1 LLFDDNSDIISGCD
15 RRLPQMK
22 LKIKK
27 EEILKGLQRIQ
38 GVVEKKNTMPIL
50 SNMLLTAEGGSVEII
65 ATDLE
70 IGLRGRYAAE
80 VEKPGS
86 VTVSAKKMYE
96 IVRELPTEE
105 VQIKVEDGNWVKIIS
120 GQSQFKLVGL
130 PKDEF
135 PSLPDVAEEGMIVID
150 GTMLRNM
157 IKKTLYSV
165 GENDARYV
173 LNGLFLHMT
182 QVKGG
187 LNIRMVGTDGHRLSM
202 IDRIIDANHKE
213 ESIIIPK
220 KAMMELRRLLEEDSP
235 NTELRLGFSKN
246 HALFKRD
253 GLVMVSKLIDGNYPN
268 YLQVV
273 PAKSTKKVTI
283 SKEVIAHAVKRVSIL
298 SKEKTNAVKLQ
309 LERNRIIL
317 STNNPEIGE
326 ASEELAVDYA
336 GEGISIGFNSRYLMD
351 VLMAMDREHIAIELN
366 DPLSPCLITEEGD
379 EHYKCVVM
387 PMRV

>member
-1 LLFDDNSDIISGCD
+1 
-15 RRLPQMK
+15 MK

-50 SNMLLTAEGGSVEII
+50 SNMLLTADENGVEIV

-80 VEKPGS
+80 VEKPGA

-96 IVRELPTEE
+96 IVRELPAEDI
-105 VQIKVEDGNWVKIIS
+105 QIRVEDNNWVKIVS
-120 GQSQFKLVGL
+120 GHAQFKLVGL

-135 PSLPDVAEEGMIVID
+135 PALPDVAEDGMIAIEGD
-150 GTMLRNM
+150 TLREM

-173 LNGLFLHMT
+173 LNGLFVHMAPA
-182 QVKGG
+182 KGG

-202 IDRIIDANHKE
+202 IDRVIDAKHKE
-213 ESIIIPK
+213 ESVIIPK
-220 KAMMELRRLLEEDSP
+220 KAMMELRRLLEEDAP
-235 NTELRLGFSKN
+235 KTELLLGFSKN

-273 PAKSTKKVTI
+273 PTKNTKKVTVP
-283 SKEVIAHAVKRVSIL
+283 KDVFTHAVKRVSIL
-298 SKEKTNAVKLQ
+298 SKEKTNAVKMQ
-309 LERNRIIL
+309 LEKDRLVL
-317 STNNPEIGE
+317 STNNPEVGE
-326 ASEELAVDYA
+326 ASEELGVDYK
-336 GEGISIGFNSRYLMD
+336 GEGVTIGFNSRYLMD
-351 VLMAMDREHIAIELN
+351 VLMAMDRQTIALELS
-366 DPLSPCLITEEGD
+366 DPLSPCLVTEEGD
-379 EHYKCVVM
+379 DLYKCVVM

>member
-1 LLFDDNSDIISGCD
+1 
-15 RRLPQMK
+15 MK
-22 LKIKK
+22 LKINK

-50 SNMLLTAEGGSVEII
+50 SNMLLTAEGDSIEII

-96 IVRELPTEE
+96 IVRELPSEE

-157 IKKTLYSV
+157 IKKTLYAV

-173 LNGLFLHMT
+173 LNGLFLHMN

-202 IDRIIDANHKE
+202 IDRIIDAKHKE

-309 LERNRIIL
+309 LEKNRIIL

>member
-1 LLFDDNSDIISGCD
+1 
-15 RRLPQMK
+15 MK

-50 SNMLLTAEGGSVEII
+50 SNMLLTADDNGVEIV

-80 VEKPGS
+80 VERSGS

-96 IVRELPTEE
+96 IVRELPVEDI
-105 VQIKVEDGNWVKIIS
+105 QIKVEDGNWVKIIS
-120 GQSQFKLVGL
+120 GQSHFKLVAL
-130 PKDEF
+130 PKDEY
-135 PSLPDVAEEGMIVID
+135 PALPDVAEEGMIAIE
-150 GTMLRNM
+150 GETLREM

-173 LNGLFLHMT
+173 LNGLFVHMT
-182 QVKGG
+182 QGKGG
-187 LNIRMVGTDGHRLSM
+187 LNVRMVGTDGHRLSM
-202 IDRIIDANHKE
+202 IDRVIDAKHKE
-213 ESIIIPK
+213 ESMIIPK
-220 KAMMELRRLLEEDSP
+220 KAMMELRRLLEEDTSGT
-235 NTELRLGFSKN
+235 TELRLGFSKN

-273 PAKSTKKVTI
+273 PAKSTKKVAV
-283 SKEVIAHAVKRVSIL
+283 SKDLFSHAVKRVSIL
-298 SKEKTNAVKLQ
+298 SKEKTNAVKMQ
-309 LERNRIIL
+309 LEKDVLTL
-317 STNNPEIGE
+317 STNNPEVGE
-326 ASEELAVDYA
+326 ASEELAVDYK
-336 GEGISIGFNSRYLMD
+336 GEAITIGFNSRYLMD
-351 VLMAMDREHIAIELN
+351 VLSAMDRATIALELN
-366 DPLSPCLITEEGD
+366 DSLSPCLVTEEGD

>member
-1 LLFDDNSDIISGCD
+1 
-15 RRLPQMK
+15 MK

-50 SNMLLTAEGGSVEII
+50 SNMLFTAAGTGVEIV

-70 IGLRGRYAAE
+70 IGLRGHYAAD
-80 VEKPGS
+80 VEQPGS

-96 IVRELPTEE
+96 IVRELPDEDI
-105 VQIKVEDGNWVKIIS
+105 QIRVEDGNWVKIQS
-120 GQSQFKLVGL
+120 GRSQFKLVGL
-130 PKDEF
+130 PKDEY
-135 PSLPDVAEEGMIVID
+135 PALPDVAEEGMIVIE
-150 GTMLRNM
+150 GETLRDM

-173 LNGLFLHMT
+173 LNGLFVHMT
-182 QVKGG
+182 QTKAG

-202 IDRIIDANHKE
+202 IDRVVDAKHKE

-220 KAMMELRRLLEEDSP
+220 KAMMELRRILEEDAPKS
-235 NTELRLGFSKN
+235 ELRLGFSKN

-273 PAKSTKKVTI
+273 PAKSTKKVTV
-283 SKEVIAHAVKRVSIL
+283 SKDIFTHAVKRVSIL

-309 LERNRIIL
+309 LETDRLIL
-317 STNNPEIGE
+317 STNNPEVGE
-326 ASEELAVDYA
+326 ATEELGVDYK
-336 GEGISIGFNSRYLMD
+336 GETISIGFNSRYLMD
-351 VLMAMDREHIAIELN
+351 VLTAMDRQTIALELS
-366 DPLSPCLITEEGD
+366 DALSPCLITEEGD

>member
-1 LLFDDNSDIISGCD
+1 
-15 RRLPQMK
+15 MK
-22 LKIKK
+22 LTIKK

-50 SNMLLTAEGGSVEII
+50 SNMLLIAEGSSIEII

-80 VEKPGS
+80 VEKPGA

-96 IVRELPTEE
+96 IVRELPAEDL
-105 VQIKVEDGNWVKIIS
+105 QIKVEDGNWVKIIS
-120 GQSQFKLVGL
+120 GRSQFKLVGL
-130 PKDEF
+130 PKDEY
-135 PSLPDVAEEGMIVID
+135 PSLPDVAEEGMIAID
-150 GTMLRNM
+150 GEVLRDM

-173 LNGLFLHMT
+173 LNGLFVHMS

-202 IDRIIDANHKE
+202 IDRVIDAKHKE
-213 ESIIIPK
+213 ESFIIPK
-220 KAMMELRRLLEEDSP
+220 KAMLELRRILEEDSP
-235 NTELRLGFSKN
+235 KGELRLGFSKN

-283 SKEVIAHAVKRVSIL
+283 AKDVFTHAVKRVSIL
-298 SKEKTNAVKLQ
+298 SKEKTNAVKMQ
-309 LERNRIIL
+309 LEEGRLML
-317 STNNPEIGE
+317 STNNPEVGE
-326 ASEELAVDYA
+326 ASEELAVDYKGDGVA
-336 GEGISIGFNSRYLMD
+336 IGFNSRYLMD
-351 VLMAMDREHIAIELN
+351 VLSAMDRQTIALELN
-366 DPLSPCLITEEGD
+366 DALSPCLITEEGD

>member
-1 LLFDDNSDIISGCD
+1 
-15 RRLPQMK
+15 MK

-50 SNMLLTAEGGSVEII
+50 SNMLLTADSNGVEIV

-80 VEKPGS
+80 VEKPGA
-86 VTVSAKKMYE
+86 VTLSAKKMYE
-96 IVRELPTEE
+96 IVRELPAEE
-105 VQIKVEDGNWVKIIS
+105 VQIRVEDGNWVKIIS
-120 GQSQFKLVGL
+120 GQSHFKLVAL

-135 PSLPDVAEEGMIVID
+135 PALPDVAEEGMITIE
-150 GTMLRNM
+150 GETLREM

-173 LNGLFLHMT
+173 LNGLFVHMT
-182 QVKGG
+182 QEKNG
-187 LNIRMVGTDGHRLSM
+187 LSIRMVGTDGHRLSM
-202 IDRIIDANHKE
+202 IDRVIDAKHRE
-213 ESIIIPK
+213 ESMIIPK
-220 KAMMELRRLLEEDSP
+220 KAMLELRRLLEEDPSGSG
-235 NTELRLGFSKN
+235 ELRLGFSKN

-273 PAKSTKKVTI
+273 PAKSTKKVI
-283 SKEVIAHAVKRVSIL
+283 VSKDLFSHAVKRVSIL
-298 SKEKTNAVKLQ
+298 SKEKTNAVKMQ
-309 LERNRIIL
+309 LEKDVLTL
-317 STNNPEIGE
+317 STNNPEVGE
-326 ASEELAVDYA
+326 ASEELAVDYK
-336 GEGISIGFNSRYLMD
+336 GEAITIGFNSRYLMD
-351 VLMAMDREHIAIELN
+351 VLSAMDRATIGLELN
-366 DPLSPCLITEEGD
+366 DSLSPCLITEEGD

>member
-1 LLFDDNSDIISGCD
+1 
-15 RRLPQMK
+15 MK

-38 GVVEKKNTMPIL
+38 GVVDKKNTMPIL
-50 SNMLLTAEGGSVEII
+50 SNMLLTAEESSIEIV

-70 IGLRGRYAAE
+70 IGLRGRYAAD

-86 VTVSAKKMYE
+86 VTVSAKKMFE
-96 IVRELPTEE
+96 IVRELPAEDI
-105 VQIKVEDGNWVKIIS
+105 QIRVEDSNWIKIIS

-130 PKDEF
+130 PKDEY
-135 PSLPDVAEEGMIVID
+135 PALPDVAEEGMFAID
-150 GTMLRNM
+150 GDMLREM

-173 LNGLFLHMT
+173 LNGLFVHMS
-182 QVKGG
+182 QNKGG
-187 LNIRMVGTDGHRLSM
+187 LTIRMVGTDGHRLSM
-202 IDRIIDANHKE
+202 IDRVIEAKHKE
-213 ESIIIPK
+213 ESLIIPK
-220 KAMMELRRLLEEDSP
+220 KAMMELRRLLEEDAP
-235 NTELRLGFSKN
+235 KTELRLGFSKN

-273 PAKSTKKVTI
+273 PTKSSKKVTV
-283 SKEVIAHAVKRVSIL
+283 SKDLMTHAVKRVSIL
-298 SKEKTNAVKLQ
+298 SKEKTNAVKMQ
-309 LERNRIIL
+309 LEKDRLIL
-317 STNNPEIGE
+317 STNNPEVGE
-326 ASEELAVDYA
+326 ANEELAVDYRGDEIA
-336 GEGISIGFNSRYLMD
+336 IGFNSRYLMD
-351 VLMAMDREHIAIELN
+351 VLTAMDKEKITLELN

-379 EHYKCVVM
+379 DQYRCVVM

>member
-1 LLFDDNSDIISGCD
+1 
-15 RRLPQMK
+15 MK

-50 SNMLLTAEGGSVEII
+50 SNMLLTAEGAGIEII

-70 IGLRGRYAAE
+70 IGLRGRYVAE

-96 IVRELPTEE
+96 IVRELPSED
-105 VQIKVEDGNWVKIIS
+105 VQIKVEDSNWVKILS

-130 PKDEF
+130 PKDEY
-135 PSLPDVAEEGMIVID
+135 PALPDVAEEGMIVID
-150 GTMLRNM
+150 GDMLRDM

-173 LNGLFLHMT
+173 LNGLFVHMT
-182 QVKGG
+182 QAKGG
-187 LNIRMVGTDGHRLSM
+187 LNLRMVGTDGHRLSM
-202 IDRIIDANHKE
+202 IDRVIDAKHKE
-213 ESIIIPK
+213 ENIIIPK
-220 KAMMELRRLLEEDSP
+220 KAMMELRRLLEEDAP
-235 NTELRLGFSKN
+235 KTELRLGFSKN

-273 PAKSTKKVTI
+273 PAKSTKKITL
-283 SKEVIAHAVKRVSIL
+283 SKDAITHAVKRVSIL

-309 LERNRIIL
+309 LEKDRLVL
-317 STNNPEIGE
+317 STNNPEVGE
-326 ASEELAVDYA
+326 ASEELAVDYT
-336 GEGISIGFNSRYLMD
+336 GEGIAIGFNSRYLMD
-351 VLMAMDREHIAIELN
+351 VLTAMDKETIALELN

>member
-1 LLFDDNSDIISGCD
+1 
-15 RRLPQMK
+15 MK

-50 SNMLLTAEGGSVEII
+50 SNMLFTAEGKNVDIV

-70 IGLRGRYAAE
+70 IGLRGRYTAE

-96 IVRELPTEE
+96 IVRELPEE
-105 VQIKVEDGNWVKIIS
+105 DIQISVDDSNWVKVRS
-120 GQSQFKLVGL
+120 GHSQFKLVGL
-130 PKDEF
+130 PKDEY
-135 PSLPDVAEEGMIVID
+135 PALPDVAEEGMIAIE
-150 GTMLRNM
+150 GETLRDM

-173 LNGLFLHMT
+173 LNGLFVHMT
-182 QVKGG
+182 QTKGG

-202 IDRIIDANHKE
+202 IDRVVDAKHKE

-220 KAMMELRRLLEEDSP
+220 KAMMELRRILEEDAP
-235 NTELRLGFSKN
+235 QAELRLGFSKN

-273 PAKSTKKVTI
+273 PAKSTKKVI
-283 SKEVIAHAVKRVSIL
+283 VSKDVFTHAVKRVSIL

-309 LERNRIIL
+309 LEKDRLIL
-317 STNNPEIGE
+317 STNNPEVGE
-326 ASEELAVDYA
+326 ANEELGVDYK
-336 GEGISIGFNSRYLMD
+336 GEAISIGFNSRYLMD
-351 VLMAMDREHIAIELN
+351 VLTAMERQNIALELS
-366 DPLSPCLITEEGD
+366 DALSPCLITEEGD

>member
-1 LLFDDNSDIISGCD
+1 
-15 RRLPQMK
+15 MK
-22 LKIKK
+22 LKIQK

-70 IGLRGRYAAE
+70 IGLRGRYAAD

-96 IVRELPTEE
+96 IVRELPADD
-105 VQIKVEDGNWVKIIS
+105 VQIKVDEGSWVKITS
-120 GQSQFKLVGL
+120 GRSQFKLVGL
-130 PKDEF
+130 PKDEY
-135 PSLPDVAEEGMIVID
+135 PALPDVAEEGMIAID
-150 GTMLRNM
+150 GDMLRDM

-173 LNGLFLHMT
+173 LNGLFMHMT
-182 QVKGG
+182 QAKGG

-202 IDRIIDANHKE
+202 IDRVIEAKHKD

-220 KAMMELRRLLEEDSP
+220 KAMMELRRLLEEDEP
-235 NTELRLGFSKN
+235 KTELRIGFSKN

-273 PAKSTKKVTI
+273 PTKSTKKVTV
-283 SKEVIAHAVKRVSIL
+283 SKEVLTHAVKRVSIL
-298 SKEKTNAVKLQ
+298 SKEKTNAVKVQ
-309 LERNRIIL
+309 LEKERMIL

-326 ASEELAVDYA
+326 ASEELAVDYG
-336 GEGISIGFNSRYLMD
+336 GEGIAIGFNSRYLMD
-351 VLMAMDREHIAIELN
+351 VLTAMDRENIAIELN
-366 DPLSPCLITEEGD
+366 DPLSPCLITEDGD
-379 EHYKCVVM
+379 EDYKCVVM

>member
-1 LLFDDNSDIISGCD
+1 
-15 RRLPQMK
+15 MK

-50 SNMLLTAEGGSVEII
+50 SNMLLTADGKGVEII

-96 IVRELPTEE
+96 IVRELPAEDI
-105 VQIKVEDGNWVKIIS
+105 QLKVEDNNWVKIQS
-120 GQSQFKLVGL
+120 GRSHFKLVGL
-130 PKDEF
+130 RKDEF
-135 PSLPDVAEEGMIVID
+135 PALPDVAEEGLIGIE
-150 GTMLRNM
+150 GTTLREM

-182 QVKGG
+182 PLKGM

-202 IDRIIDANHKE
+202 IDRMVEAKHKE
-213 ESIIIPK
+213 ESVIIPK
-220 KAMMELRRLLEEDSP
+220 KAMMELRRLLEEDSS
-235 NTELRLGFSKN
+235 NANAELRFGFSKN

-253 GLVMVSKLIDGNYPN
+253 GLVLVSKLIDGNYPN

-273 PAKSTKKVTI
+273 PAKSTKKVVVEKDMLT
-283 SKEVIAHAVKRVSIL
+283 HAVKR
-298 SKEKTNAVKLQ
+298 
-309 LERNRIIL
+309 
-317 STNNPEIGE
+317 
-326 ASEELAVDYA
+326 
-336 GEGISIGFNSRYLMD
+336 
-351 VLMAMDREHIAIELN
+351 
-366 DPLSPCLITEEGD
+366 
-379 EHYKCVVM
+379 
-387 PMRV
+387 

>member
-1 LLFDDNSDIISGCD
+1 
-15 RRLPQMK
+15 MK

-50 SNMLLTAEGGSVEII
+50 SNMLLMAEGDGVEII

-80 VEKPGS
+80 VAESGA

-96 IVRELPTEE
+96 IVRELPAEDI
-105 VQIKVEDGNWVKIIS
+105 QIKVEDNNWVKIQS
-120 GQSQFKLVGL
+120 GHSHFKLVGL
-130 PKDEF
+130 PKDEY
-135 PSLPDVAEEGMIVID
+135 PALPDVPEEGMIIID
-150 GTMLRNM
+150 GDTLRDM
-157 IKKTLYSV
+157 IKKTLYAV

-173 LNGLFLHMT
+173 LNGLFVHMAQT
-182 QVKGG
+182 KAG

-202 IDRIIDANHKE
+202 IDRSITATHKE
-213 ESIIIPK
+213 ESFIIPK
-220 KAMMELRRLLEEDSP
+220 KAMVELRRLLEEDAP
-235 NTELRLGFSKN
+235 KTELRLGFSKN

-273 PAKSTKKVTI
+273 PAKSTKKVTV
-283 SKEVIAHAVKRVSIL
+283 SKDVFTHAVKRVSIL
-298 SKEKTNAVKLQ
+298 SKEKTNAVKMQ
-309 LERNRIIL
+309 LEKNRLIL
-317 STNNPEIGE
+317 STNNPEVGE
-326 ASEELAVDYA
+326 ATEELAVDYT
-336 GEGISIGFNSRYLMD
+336 GETIAIGFNSRYLMD
-351 VLMAMDREHIAIELN
+351 VLSAMDRQTIGLELT
-366 DPLSPCLITEEGD
+366 DALSPCLITEEGD

>member
-1 LLFDDNSDIISGCD
+1 
-15 RRLPQMK
+15 MK
-22 LKIKK
+22 LTIKK

-50 SNMLLTAEGGSVEII
+50 SNMLLTAEANSVEIV

-80 VEKPGS
+80 VEKPGA
-86 VTVSAKKMYE
+86 VTVSAKKMFE
-96 IVRELPTEE
+96 IVRELPAED
-105 VQIKVEDGNWVKIIS
+105 VQIRVEDSNWVKITS

-130 PKDEF
+130 PKDEY
-135 PSLPDVAEEGMIVID
+135 PALPDVAEEGMIVID
-150 GTMLRNM
+150 GDTLRDM

-173 LNGLFLHMT
+173 LNGLFVQMT
-182 QVKGG
+182 QTKAG

-202 IDRIIDANHKE
+202 IDRVVDAKHKE
-213 ESIIIPK
+213 ESLIIPK
-220 KAMMELRRLLEEDSP
+220 KAMMELRRILEEDAP
-235 NTELRLGFSKN
+235 KAELRLGFSKN

-268 YLQVV
+268 YQQVV
-273 PAKSTKKVTI
+273 PAKSTKKVTV
-283 SKEVIAHAVKRVSIL
+283 SKDVFTHAVKRVSIL

-309 LERNRIIL
+309 LEKDRLIL
-317 STNNPEIGE
+317 STNNPEVGE
-326 ASEELAVDYA
+326 ATEELAVDYK
-336 GEGISIGFNSRYLMD
+336 GEGVAIGFNSRYLMD
-351 VLMAMDREHIAIELN
+351 VLSAMDRQMIALELN
-366 DPLSPCLITEEGD
+366 DSLSPCLITEEGD